1 MTGCRL
7 AVPGGAN
14 VRDADHY
21 GVGVQGRELATEH
34 APQVFNLVDGLQR
47 RRSKLTSLLN
57 LGLAPRPPEDNAGN
71 YRASPCRWKA
81 HTDPEYLH
89 AQHYRVTGM
98 SGTVIAQVGNRQV
111 GNRISDRYKVLER
124 LGGGAGGQVYRV
136 EDEHLRTEV
145 ALKLFEPQS
154 GQPATWD
161 EAQALKELQSQ
172 YLLPVYNADIASGTD
187 IRYITMPVMDGD
199 LESASAPF
207 GVDIAKAVRWGQQL
221 GHGLER
227 VHAAGLLHRD
237 VKPGNAFVDTGNN
250 VLLGDLGFAAR
261 MDADGYTAA
270 NGTYATVA
278 PEVLSTG
285 KCSVASDVYSLAAT
299 MFYLLSGQYPN
310 GPIALGRDARRE
322 RILHG
327 QFDKLRDVAPYVSQG
342 LGNVVERGLSLDP
355 VARPSSA
362 QALANQFAQCSR
374 PHRPWRRVTPHD
386 GHDQCFEGGATNKA
400 KAVSVCAVQDARG
413 RYSVEV
419 RHETGRRARQHEKSG
434 IQRDSLPAALRTVL
448 RNV

>member
-1 MTGCRL
+1 
-7 AVPGGAN
+7 
-14 VRDADHY
+14 
-21 GVGVQGRELATEH
+21 
-34 APQVFNLVDGLQR
+34 
-47 RRSKLTSLLN
+47 
-57 LGLAPRPPEDNAGN
+57 
-71 YRASPCRWKA
+71 
-81 HTDPEYLH
+81 
-89 AQHYRVTGM
+89 M
-98 SGTVIAQVGNRQV
+98 SGTVIAQVGNHQV
-111 GNRISDRYKVLER
+111 GNRISDRYKVLEH

-136 EDEHLRTEV
+136 EDEHLRAEV

-199 LESASAPF
+199 LETASVPF
-207 GVDIAKAVRWGQQL
+207 GIDIAKAVRWGQQL

-285 KCSVASDVYSLAAT
+285 KCSVA
-299 MFYLLSGQYPN
+299 GQYPN
-310 GPIALGRDARRE
+310 GPITLGRSARRE

-327 QFDKLRDVAPYVSQG
+327 QFDKLRDVAPHVSQG
-342 LGNVVERGLSLDP
+342 LGSVVERGLSLDP

-362 QALANQFAQCSR
+362 QALANQLAQCVR

-386 GHDQCFEGGATNKA
+386 GHDQCFEGGATNTA

-413 RYSVEV
+413 RYGVEV

-434 IQRDSLPAALRTVL
+434 LQRDSLPAALRTVL
-448 RNV
+448 RNL